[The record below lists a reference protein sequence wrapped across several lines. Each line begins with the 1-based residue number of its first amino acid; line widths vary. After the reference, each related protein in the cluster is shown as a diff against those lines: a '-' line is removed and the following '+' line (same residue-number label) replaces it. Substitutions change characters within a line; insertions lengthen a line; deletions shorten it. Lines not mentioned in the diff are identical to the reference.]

1 MEKHVLPCVCS
12 YLYISVVLCGQ
23 GEDLAGVVVQAL
35 DDIVDGEAPVADG
48 GEEEGH
54 HGLQAR
60 VAWRGLLRVLL
71 LH

>member
-1 MEKHVLPCVCS
+1 MEKHLLLCVCS

-35 DDIVDGEAPVADG
+35 DDIVDSEAPVADG
-48 GEEEGH
+48 SEEERQ

-60 VAWRGLLRVLL
+60 VAWGGLL
-71 LH
+71 